1 MRTGCVKLFLSWTFS
16 DGTHDSWVGITG
28 YQYHGNIYC
37 SNGVTT
43 ICEYIFFFRFRDCD
57 GFADINFCDMISE
70 VKCNFATSPKRTTS
84 TRDAVDWALY
94 CLNWSFCIGTCSQ
107 HKICPMV
114 PSGLDI
120 DTNSFAY
127 MMRLYKLHTWPS
139 LNSRVNSFSFISK
152 KKKSSTIFNVHH
164 FIVRSVMITC
174 TTAIFHHCHWTLS
187 KNVVAVNEWPIRLTR
202 IKPES

>member
-1 MRTGCVKLFLSWTFS
+1 MTAPTIRGLGKPDTNITATSTVVWPLFASTF
-16 DGTHDSWVGITG
+16 
-28 YQYHGNIYC
+28 
-37 SNGVTT
+37 
-43 ICEYIFFFRFRDCD
+43 FFFRFQDCD

-127 MMRLYKLHTWPS
+127 MMRMYELHTWPS

-152 KKKSSTIFNVHH
+152 KKKSLPQFSMCIISLFKVWWSHERQFFTIVTE
-164 FIVRSVMITC
+164 RR
-174 TTAIFHHCHWTLS
+174 AKTLWPLTS
-187 KNVVAVNEWPIRLTR
+187 GLFAWSASNQSRKAKNENNKL
-202 IKPES
+202 K